1 MATQYRIGE
10 FAYLGGVSAKTLR
23 FYDEIGLLRPASV
36 DVRTGYRQYRP
47 EQLEELASIV
57 SLKSL
62 GLPLADVRSQL
73 NGAGSRKD
81 RRDLLR
87 ELKRSIEQ
95 SMHRATRSLQY
106 VDATLEELD
115 VAKRSISVGGK
126 NPPDTVISAVR
137 AEVKK

>member
-36 DVRTGYRQYRP
+36 DARTGYRQYRS

-62 GLPLADVRSQL
+62 GLPLANVRSQL

-81 RRDLLR
+81 RRDLLC

-95 SMHRATRSLQY
+95 SIHRLRDLCNTLMQLWRSLMF
-106 VDATLEELD
+106 
-115 VAKRSISVGGK
+115 RSAPFPWS
-126 NPPDTVISAVR
+126 
-137 AEVKK
+137 